1 MYLKVDNSLALS
13 QLPMWFGSC
22 AFQLSLLNRLTS
34 QGAPGHMWQDIVSTV
49 SWRQSH
55 RSRASRSFQ
64 FSQGRVHT
72 LLPHDP
78 HRFIWLLFWIR
89 CFLTRLCV
97 CVCVCVCVYIMIQ
110 SPYGKETMPAP
121 DYLAGFSKNKIFK
134 V

>member
-97 CVCVCVCVYIMIQ
+97 CVCVCVCVCLHNDTISVWKRDNACSRLFGWIQ
-110 SPYGKETMPAP
+110 
-121 DYLAGFSKNKIFK
+121 
-134 V
+134 

>member
-13 QLPMWFGSC
+13 QPPMWFGSC
-22 AFQLSLLNRLTS
+22 TFQLSLLNRLTS
-34 QGAPGHMWQDIVSTV
+34 QGAPGHMRQDIVSTV

-72 LLPHDP
+72 LSPHDP
-78 HRFIWLLFWIR
+78 QVYLVA
-89 CFLTRLCV
+89 FLDKTLPHMF
-97 CVCVCVCVYIMIQ
+97 VCVCVCVYIMIQ
-110 SPYGKETMPAP
+110 SQYGKETMPAP
-121 DYLAGFSKNKIFK
+121 DYLARFSKNKIFK